1 MKALLKLLTI
11 LVVLSLF
18 YGCATSGPKYSE
30 LMPNISTLPP
40 DSGRIYIYRPSAF
53 GAAVQPDVKLDGEV
67 VGKAVSHGFFYV
79 DKKPGTYEIITTTEV
94 NRKLSLLLESG
105 QTRYVRLNISIGFFL
120 GHVYPELVESEIA
133 ENEIQDCHY
142 IGPDMKSAK

>member
-1 MKALLKLLTI
+1 MKVLLKLLTT
-11 LVVLSLF
+11 LVVLSSF

-30 LMPNISTLPP
+30 LMPTIPTLPP